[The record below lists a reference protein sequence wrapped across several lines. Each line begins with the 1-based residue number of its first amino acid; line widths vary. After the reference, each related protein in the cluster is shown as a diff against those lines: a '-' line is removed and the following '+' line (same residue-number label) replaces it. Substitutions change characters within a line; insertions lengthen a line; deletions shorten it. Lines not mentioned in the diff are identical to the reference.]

1 MKVELVAV
9 GRIRPPF
16 DGAEQHYL
24 KLLKPLM
31 PVEVA
36 EAKDDAALARTVAAS
51 RATGG
56 SRPDP
61 GTIVA
66 LEAGGK
72 EMDSEAW
79 ADWLDRRR
87 HDGKKLTLLIGG
99 PEGLPRE
106 VSDIAEHRVSLGPQ
120 TMAHQLARIVLL
132 EQLFRASKILAG
144 QKYHL

>member
-1 MKVELVAV
+1 MKVELIAV
-9 GRIRPPF
+9 GKIRPPF
-16 DGAEQHYL
+16 TESESHYL

-31 PVEVA
+31 PVELT
-36 EAKDDAALARTVAAS
+36 ETKDDATLARSVTAA

-66 LEAGGK
+66 LEAGGRD
-72 EMDSEAW
+72 MTSERW
-79 ADWLDRRR
+79 AEWLSDRQ
-87 HDGKKLTLLIGG
+87 HEGKRLTFLIGG
-99 PEGLPRE
+99 PEGIPGE
-106 VSDIAEHRVSLGPQ
+106 VSGMADHRLSLGPQ

>member
-1 MKVELVAV
+1 MKAELIAV
-9 GRIRPPF
+9 GKIRPPF
-16 DGAEQHYL
+16 TEAEAHYL

-31 PVEVA
+31 PVEVT
-36 EAKDDAALARTVAAS
+36 EAKDDASLARSVAAA

-56 SRPDP
+56 NRPDP

-66 LEAGGK
+66 LDAGGRD
-72 EMDSEAW
+72 MTSERW
-79 ADWLDRRR
+79 ASWLEDRRHEGR
-87 HDGKKLTLLIGG
+87 RLTFLIGG
-99 PEGLPRE
+99 PEGLVPE
-106 VSDIAEHRVSLGPQ
+106 VSGIADHRLSLGPQ